1 MWRPRI
7 IPCLLLKNKGLVK
20 TVRFKDPTYIG
31 DPINAVKIFNDKQAD
46 ELVFLDITATSENR
60 TISLDLVRKLSD
72 ECFMPFAVG
81 GGFNKIGQIKNAF
94 KFGAEKV
101 CINSAAITNTDLIK
115 EASKIFGNQ
124 SIIACMDVK
133 KNLFGKY
140 QVHTHAGTK
149 NTKLDPVQIALE
161 LEKAGA
167 GEIFLNSVDKDG
179 TMQGYDIELIK
190 RVAQKVNVPLIAC
203 GGAGTLTHFVDAVKL
218 GKASAVAAGSMFVFH
233 GRRRAVL
240 ITYPTNEEIRAIR
253 WNV

>member
-46 ELVFLDITATSENR
+46 ELVFLDITATNEGR

-81 GGFNKIGQIKNAF
+81 GGFNKIEQIKKAF

-101 CINSAAITNTDLIK
+101 CINTAAITNTNLIK
-115 EASKIFGNQ
+115 EASRIFGNQ

-133 KNLFGKY
+133 KSLFGKY
-140 QVHTHAGTK
+140 QVLTHSGTK
-149 NTKLDPVQIALE
+149 NTKLDPVQTALE
-161 LEKAGA
+161 LEHAGA
-167 GEIFLNSVDKDG
+167 GEIFLNSIDNDG
-179 TMQGYDIELIK
+179 MMAGYDIELIK
-190 RVAQKVNVPLIAC
+190 KVAERVNVPLIAS
-203 GGAGTLTHFVDAVKL
+203 GGAGTLEHFVDAVHN

-240 ITYPTNEEIRAIR
+240 ITYPTNEEIRGIK
-253 WNV
+253 WGT